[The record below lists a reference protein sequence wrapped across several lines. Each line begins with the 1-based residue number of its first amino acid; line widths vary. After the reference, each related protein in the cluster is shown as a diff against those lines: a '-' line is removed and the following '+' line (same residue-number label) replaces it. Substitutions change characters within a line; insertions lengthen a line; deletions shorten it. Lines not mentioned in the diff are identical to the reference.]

1 MEDKPLPEGPLVGKV
16 VKVKKDFAHRL
27 LISVFSI
34 RPAKKNSQKIVRN
47 LGSQK
52 IMRILLFLGFG
63 LQGHQNH
70 RIVKNLM
77 QKK

>member
-34 RPAKKNSQKIVRN
+34 RPAKNQPKIVRN

-63 LQGHQNH
+63 LQGHQNQ
-70 RIVKNLM
+70 RIVKNLI

>member
-34 RPAKKNSQKIVRN
+34 RPAKKNSQN
-47 LGSQK
+47 
-52 IMRILLFLGFG
+52 IMRILLFLGFR
-63 LQGHQNH
+63 LQGHQNQ
-70 RIVKNLM
+70 RIVKNLI